1 MRLLAVCWLRCWR
14 REPAGRGAV
23 GWLAVL
29 DTDGSAVGD
38 VRFVVVGLLRVSEV
52 GVMMGDPVW
61 EDEFRR
67 LEDDPAREGP
77 SFVPGQLSVL
87 DPFEDDTELG
97 SGVEVPEVCEVCQ

>member
-1 MRLLAVCWLRCWR
+1 
-14 REPAGRGAV
+14 
-23 GWLAVL
+23 
-29 DTDGSAVGD
+29 
-38 VRFVVVGLLRVSEV
+38 
-52 GVMMGDPVW
+52 MMGDPVW

-97 SGVEVPEVCEVCQ
+97 SGVEDPEVCEVCQ